1 MRLRLVSLVVA
12 LAAVMGAVAPSQAQQ
27 PPQQQQRAPEP
38 SASHLAAARDLL
50 VATGAAGSI
59 DRIFPVFMN
68 DIRRMSV
75 TRPELAK
82 DLEEVIKLLEPELER
97 QKQQGY
103 AIAARA
109 YAAQLSESDLK
120 EATVFFQSP
129 VGKKYVEALP
139 TITENLVN
147 DITAWSQLAAE
158 YTMTRV
164 RAEMSKRGHQLQ

>member
-1 MRLRLVSLVVA
+1 MRLRLVSLAVA
-12 LAAVMGAVAPSQAQQ
+12 LAAFAASVGPSHAQQ
-27 PPQQQQRAPEP
+27 SQQQRAAEP

-50 VATGAAGSI
+50 IVTGAAGSI
-59 DRIFPVFMN
+59 DRIIPVFIN
-68 DIRRMSV
+68 DIRRISV

-82 DLEEVIKLLEPELER
+82 DLDEVIKQLEPEMEK

-103 AIAARA
+103 SIAARA
-109 YAAQLSESDLK
+109 YAAQMSEPELK
-120 EATVFFQSP
+120 EAAVFFRSP

-139 TITENLVN
+139 VVTETLVN

>member
-1 MRLRLVSLVVA
+1 MRLRLVSLVIA
-12 LAAVMGAVAPSQAQQ
+12 LATVMGVAAPSHAQQ
-27 PPQQQQRAPEP
+27 PQQQQRAPEP
-38 SASHLAAARDLL
+38 SATHLAAARELL

-59 DRIFPVFMN
+59 DRIFPVFIN
-68 DIRRMSV
+68 DIRRIAV

-82 DLEEVIKLLEPELER
+82 DLDEVIKLLEPDLER

-103 AIAARA
+103 SIAARA
-109 YAAQLSESDLK
+109 YAAQMSEPELK
-120 EATVFFQSP
+120 EATVFFRSP

-139 TITENLVN
+139 VVTESLVN